1 MLRKFQLPVTVH
13 HWWRNHIQDHLCK
26 LQIDWYCFSNIPNGE
41 ALTTLKLTL
50 LSRPYH
56 SNTNSN
62 SWNSLFHVLSWDIEK
77 KRFKDVDSKPPL
89 KEMQHLYPFMGIP
102 NPRPSKW
109 RESIWDG
116 RRTPSSL
123 VWNTQKPSIRRSTAQ
138 SSNLLVQLGTTH
150 TSHGRFCGYHCCLT
164 SHLRTRVEP
173 KPYPGISSTMYYW

>member
-13 HWWRNHIQDHLCK
+13 HWWRKHIQDHLCK

-109 RESIWDG
+109 REHLGWEKNPKFIGLEHTEAQYSQEYSPIFQ
-116 RRTPSSL
+116 SAC
-123 VWNTQKPSIRRSTAQ
+123 SIRYHPHLPWKILWLSLLPHQ
-138 SSNLLVQLGTTH
+138 SSQNQ
-150 TSHGRFCGYHCCLT
+150 S
-164 SHLRTRVEP
+164 RT
-173 KPYPGISSTMYYW
+173 KAISRD

>member
-1 MLRKFQLPVTVH
+1 MLRNFQLPVTVH
-13 HWWRNHIQDHLCK
+13 HWWRKHIQDHLCK

-77 KRFKDVDSKPPL
+77 VQGCGLKTSFKGNATSLPIYGNPKPKTL
-89 KEMQHLYPFMGIP
+89 KMEREHLGWEK
-102 NPRPSKW
+102 NPKFIGLEHTEAQYSQEYSPIFQSAC
-109 RESIWDG
+109 
-116 RRTPSSL
+116 
-123 VWNTQKPSIRRSTAQ
+123 SIRY
-138 SSNLLVQLGTTH
+138 H

-173 KPYPGISSTMYYW
+173 QPYPGISSTMYYW